1 MSNRKFSIKKSD
13 IVVISLIALVALGL
27 ALFYFFGASGG
38 GRVAVISVN
47 GETLREVNL
56 DTAADTTFALDSVPV
71 SFEVQNHRI
80 RFVSVTCPDH
90 LCENTGFISRAGESA
105 ICMPNKTAVVIR

>member
-1 MSNRKFSIKKSD
+1 MSDRKFTIKKSD
-13 IVVISLIALVALGL
+13 IIVISLIALVALGL
-27 ALFYFFGASGG
+27 AFFYFFGSSGG

-47 GETLREVNL
+47 GETQREINL
-56 DTAADTTFALDSVPV
+56 DAATDATFALDGVPV
-71 SFEVQNHRI
+71 SFEVKDHRI
-80 RFVSVTCPDH
+80 RFINVTCPDH